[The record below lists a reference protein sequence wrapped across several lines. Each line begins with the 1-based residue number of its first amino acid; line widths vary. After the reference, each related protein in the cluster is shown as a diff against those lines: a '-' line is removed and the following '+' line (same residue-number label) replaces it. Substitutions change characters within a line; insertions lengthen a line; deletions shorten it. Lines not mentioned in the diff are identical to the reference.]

1 MWGSLRLAPTR
12 NQIVF
17 SKKRIKQLQLETTKK
32 TEPNKTCCYLL
43 LLPELL
49 IIPRQVTPILHSN
62 LFMSSM
68 LLAAT
73 KTVTTTS
80 KISMVYVSFIITQF
94 DYHIIWQSYYLLLY
108 WMDSGTALR
117 VGLQL
122 DTVSGVCS
130 YVPSYEWDYY
140 TDYGHSIQVH
150 NLFVYLCLAQ
160 T

>member
-1 MWGSLRLAPTR
+1 
-12 NQIVF
+12 
-17 SKKRIKQLQLETTKK
+17 
-32 TEPNKTCCYLL
+32 
-43 LLPELL
+43 
-49 IIPRQVTPILHSN
+49 
-62 LFMSSM
+62 
-68 LLAAT
+68 
-73 KTVTTTS
+73 
-80 KISMVYVSFIITQF
+80 MVYVSFIIAQF
-94 DYHIIWQSYYLLLY
+94 DRHIIWQSYYLLLY